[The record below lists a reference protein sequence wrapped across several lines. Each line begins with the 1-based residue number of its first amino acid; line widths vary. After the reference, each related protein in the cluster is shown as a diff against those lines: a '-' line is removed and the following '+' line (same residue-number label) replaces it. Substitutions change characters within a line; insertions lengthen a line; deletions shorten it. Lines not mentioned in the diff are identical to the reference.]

1 MRALIKKS
9 EVVTLATK
17 ESPDKSMSAG
27 TMESV
32 KNPFGG
38 LIWAKKVA

>member
-1 MRALIKKS
+1 MNALIKKS

-17 ESPDKSMSAG
+17 ESPDKSMSG

-38 LIWAKKVA
+38 LLWAKKVS